1 MTINV
6 SSYRYGH
13 VVMYMIMVAKME
25 KTRVQ
30 IWLHD
35 YFCILIAKC

>member
-6 SSYRYGH
+6 SSYGYGH
-13 VVMYMIMVAKME
+13 VVMYMIIITKME
-25 KTRVQ
+25 KTKVQ

-35 YFCILIAKC
+35 